1 MSNLIASVVAEPGCV
16 SRFRLAE
23 WDLLI
28 RQARHSN
35 LLARVHTH
43 LQNHGQMTL
52 VPEEAARH
60 LNWASTLAS
69 RHADLVRLEIEEI
82 HRALAPLG
90 GPVVLLKGAAYLAAG
105 LPAGR
110 GRVFTDIDILVRRPD
125 LERSEKALQKQ
136 GWATTHLNRYDQK
149 YYRKWMHELP
159 PMKHTVRKSLVDVHH
174 GILPPTSRL
183 SPSAE
188 KLFSAIVPVAG
199 WDGLYTLSREDMVLH
214 SACHLFHD
222 GEFEHGL
229 RDLVD
234 MDALLREFAR
244 EAGYWE
250 KLVDR
255 ALDMDLIRP
264 LFYALTYCRSLLDTP
279 VPEQTLQRVRDEARV
294 PSPVLDLMDNL
305 LRRGLSPA
313 HHSCE
318 DRFTGLAHWLLYV
331 RSHYLRMPFHLLLPH
346 LAHQAFVVPINQR
359 MAERE
364 KTRTP
369 TLQQL
374 LARRA
379 RLPDEHRDP

>member
-1 MSNLIASVVAEPGCV
+1 MTNLVARVIAEPGSV
-16 SRFRLAE
+16 SRFHLAD

-35 LLARVHTH
+35 LLARMHTH
-43 LQNHGQMTL
+43 LQSHGQMAS
-52 VPEEAARH
+52 VPQEAIRH
-60 LNWASTLAS
+60 LNWATTLAS
-69 RHADLVRLEIEEI
+69 RHADLAKMEIAEI
-82 HRALAPLG
+82 NSALAPLEK
-90 GPVVLLKGAAYLAAG
+90 PVVLLKGAAYLAAG

-110 GRVFTDIDILVRRPD
+110 GRVFTDIDILVRRSA

-188 KLFSAIVPVAG
+188 KLFSDIVPVAG
-199 WDGLYTLSREDMVLH
+199 YDSLYTLSRQDMVLH

-222 GEFEHGL
+222 GEFEQGL
-229 RDLVD
+229 RDLLD
-234 MDALLREFAR
+234 LDALIREFSL
-244 EAGYWE
+244 EPDFWT

-264 LFYALTYCRSLLDTP
+264 LFYALTYCRSLLNTP
-279 VPEQTLQRVRDEARV
+279 VPEQTLQRTRDKAGV
-294 PSPVLDLMDNL
+294 PPLALAFMDSL

-313 HHSCE
+313 HPSCK

-346 LAHQAFVVPINQR
+346 LAHQAFVAPINER

-364 KTRTP
+364 KIRTP

-374 LARRA
+374 LARRTEA
-379 RLPDEHRDP
+379 IRERGDP